1 MKSRFY
7 SIFLILMT
15 FIVLN
20 GCMEKRPIIL
30 VAEQAEAEMVARY
43 IPGAECICTGVGAS
57 NVINACSRIPK
68 GSKVVNIGYAG
79 SNCLEVGT
87 VAAVGRSYR
96 LTDGNYQFD
105 DFRNPLVFKAETDGS
120 GDVFPCYTSNSFVT
134 QTDITEAALFD
145 MELNYIVAFPFEMLG
160 SIKIVSDNLSV
171 DAFLNNALRESGV
184 LTSEDVWTKVA
195 EKYISLCR

>member
-1 MKSRFY
+1 MKR
-7 SIFLILMT
+7 IALIILILMT

-20 GCMEKRPIIL
+20 GCMEQRPIIL

-43 IPGAECICTGVGAS
+43 IPEAECICTGVGAS

-105 DFRNPLVFKAETDGS
+105 DFRNPLVFKAETDGG

-184 LTSEDVWTKVA
+184 LTSEDVWAKVA